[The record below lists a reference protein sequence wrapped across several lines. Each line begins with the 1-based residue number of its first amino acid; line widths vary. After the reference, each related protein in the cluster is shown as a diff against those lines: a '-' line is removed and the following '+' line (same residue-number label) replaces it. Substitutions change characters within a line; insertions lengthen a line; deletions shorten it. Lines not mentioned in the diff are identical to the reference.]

1 MLFANLLK
9 VIDLLKKFHCK
20 AIYVDGS
27 YVTSK
32 ELPNDIDVCWEDED
46 ENGEDIYDH
55 AELMAP
61 ILFASKEEQQQK
73 YNMDILPAH
82 FKSIK
87 GKTFFINYFQLDK
100 ETDLPKGIIKI
111 KIH

>member
-1 MLFANLLK
+1 MIPEFEPSGNLPPGEHLTT
-9 VIDLLKKFHCK
+9 ID
-20 AIYVDGS
+20 D
-27 YVTSK
+27 
-32 ELPNDIDVCWEDED
+32 CWEDED